1 MLTAK
6 LVVRYHYSRS
16 TVTGT
21 NRGETPLLQYDRV
34 RSCRSAAPGAIIRGE
49 TPPLQCDRVRSCRN
63 AVPGAIIR
71 GETPLLQYDRV
82 RSCRSAVPGAIIRGE
97 TPPLQLRIFAMILIN
112 TVWNIMRQQYV
123 TAS

>member
-6 LVVRYHYSRS
+6 LVVSDHPSRS

-34 RSCRSAAPGAIIRGE
+34 RSCRSAVPGANRGE
-49 TPPLQCDRVRSCRN
+49 TPPLQCDRVQSCRS
-63 AVPGAIIR
+63 AVPTAIIR
-71 GETPLLQYDRV
+71 GETPL
-82 RSCRSAVPGAIIRGE
+82 
-97 TPPLQLRIFAMILIN
+97 LQLRIFAMILIN

>member
-6 LVVRYHYSRS
+6 LVVRDHSSRNAIP
-16 TVTGT
+16 T
-21 NRGETPLLQYDRV
+21 
-34 RSCRSAAPGAIIRGE
+34 AIIRGE
-49 TPPLQCDRVRSCRN
+49 TPPLQCDRV
-63 AVPGAIIR
+63 
-71 GETPLLQYDRV
+71 Q
-82 RSCRSAVPGAIIRGE
+82 SCRSAAPGAIIRGE